1 MSDEMPLQN
10 DPVEVEVK
18 EELAQAKQLSQQFSI
33 EEFKSG
39 DWFFRLILMVKGSYE
54 RNARAAYFQ
63 QKYPDLSPDEIA
75 DKLISVT
82 MRYAAIAGGVS
93 GVATSANEI
102 MTISSAGLA
111 WSLFVGSVGAEMVYL
126 ARVQMRLILDLAV
139 IYDIQLDP
147 EDPED
152 VLLVFGYALGVA
164 PADALGQLLQISG
177 RAVTKDAVRKYI
189 SKSTLETIQ
198 KLGQKIGLKILQRSI
213 LKFAIPVASVAI
225 SSSYNYTSTKAIGKV
240 AKNHFKNRGTVNEN
254 DLVTVLEEA
263 AIPDEELSLD
273 SQKILKGMTKKLKI
287 KFPWKQLETTA
298 KVVKSAGQMVNPPKQ
313 AGVKIPV
320 TFEED

>member
-1 MSDEMPLQN
+1 MSDEILVHN

-39 DWFFRLILMVKGSYE
+39 EWFFRLILMVKGSYE

-82 MRYAAIAGGVS
+82 VRYATIAGGVS

-189 SKSTLETIQ
+189 SKSTLKTVQE
-198 KLGQKIGLKILQRSI
+198 LGQKIGLKILQRSI
-213 LKFAIPVASVAI
+213 IKFAIPVASVAI

-240 AKNHFKNRGTVNEN
+240 AKNHFKNRGKGNEN
-254 DLVTVLEEA
+254 DLVTVAEDV
-263 AIPDEELSLD
+263 IPDEEISLD

-298 KVVKSAGQMVNPPKQ
+298 KMVKSAGQMVNPPQKE
-313 AGVKIPV
+313 GVKIPV